1 MTRDHAPVDPHR
13 RAGKIA
19 TSMHATAAQQRASE
33 PEVPSHPPGPGP
45 QLEAEWRAA
54 GLQLPDLAS
63 MRQYRIT
70 RVRAQLLAMGYDG
83 AILRDPMN
91 IRYATDTTNMQVWVM
106 HNPAR
111 YAWVGADGSLVLWE
125 FTGCEF
131 LSDHN
136 PLIDEVRPAISS
148 FYFLAGPRY
157 REKAAAWTREM
168 LDVVRA
174 HAGPRPRIAL
184 VPARPL
190 EVANL
195 LEAGIAI
202 GDGTE
207 LMELARSVKG
217 ADEIAAMRCAIAG
230 CETTMGEM
238 REALAPGMTE
248 RELWAMLHAGNIR
261 RGGEWVETQ
270 ILASGPRTN
279 PWMQEASSR
288 VIEEGDLV
296 GYDTDLVGS
305 YGMMCDISRTWV
317 AGAATATPA
326 QRSLHD
332 LAREQIDRNHQLLV
346 PGRSFRE
353 ICEATWMPPV
363 DEYRHY
369 CVNFHGV
376 GQCDEYPEIALPHQW
391 ESAGYDGVLEAGM
404 VLTCEAYVG
413 SRYGGEGVKLEE
425 QYLVGEN
432 GPEKLS
438 SYPIDLV

>member
-1 MTRDHAPVDPHR
+1 MDGGRPGRH

-19 TSMHATAAQQRASE
+19 ASMQTRAPAMS
-33 PEVPSHPPGPGP
+33 PSQPGSHLFTGPGPG
-45 QLEAEWRAA
+45 LEEQWLRA
-54 GLQLPDLAS
+54 GLVLPDLAS
-63 MRQYRIT
+63 MRRYRID
-70 RVRAQLLAMGYDG
+70 RVRTQLISMGYDG

-91 IRYATDTTNMQVWVM
+91 IRYTTDSTNMQVWVM

-111 YAWVGADGSLVLWE
+111 YAWVGADGSLILWE
-125 FTGCEF
+125 FADCEF

-157 REKAAAWTREM
+157 REKARAWTDEM
-168 LDVVRA
+168 LDVMRV
-174 HAGPRPRIAL
+174 HAGPRPRIGL
-184 VPARPL
+184 DTARPL
-190 EVANL
+190 EVQHL
-195 LEAGIAI
+195 LEAGVQI

-217 ADEIAAMRCAIAG
+217 AEEIAAMRCAIAA

-238 REALAPGMTE
+238 REGMQPGMTE
-248 RELWAMLHAGNIR
+248 RHLWALLHAGNIR

-270 ILASGPRTN
+270 ILSSGPRTN

-288 VIEEGDLV
+288 VIENGDLV

-317 AGAATATPA
+317 AGDAKATRE
-326 QRSLHD
+326 QRSLYD
-332 LAREQIDRNHQLLV
+332 LAREQIDRNHRLLI

-353 ICEATWMPPV
+353 ICETSWMPPV

-391 ESAGYDGVLEAGM
+391 QTAGYDGVLEPGM

-425 QYLVGEN
+425 QYLVTPT
-432 GPEKLS
+432 GPEQLS
-438 SYPIDLV
+438 SYPIDLT